1 MSLHGSPAV
10 VRADD
15 VEVEIVADDV
25 GDASLKPSTGLLDL
39 VIHTPVGDL
48 VELQMACTSTV
59 AELGV
64 CAAEQCRVVPE
75 HVVFYPEGQEEPLNS
90 FHQLGEALPSSSGGL
105 HLFMLVDAE
114 FAAKKRRGQC
124 SLVRA

>member
-1 MSLHGSPAV
+1 MSLHGSPAESV

-15 VEVEIVADDV
+15 VEVEVVVDDV
-25 GDASLKPSTGLLDL
+25 VDGLLDL

>member
-1 MSLHGSPAV
+1 MSLHGSPAESV

-15 VEVEIVADDV
+15 VEVEVVVDDV
-25 GDASLKPSTGLLDL
+25 VDGLLDL

-59 AELGV
+59 AALGV

>member
-1 MSLHGSPAV
+1 MSLHGSPAESV

-15 VEVEIVADDV
+15 VEVEVVVDDV
-25 GDASLKPSTGLLDL
+25 VDGLLDL

-48 VELQMACTSTV
+48 IELQMACTSTV

-64 CAAEQCRVVPE
+64 CAAEQCRVVPK

>member
-25 GDASLKPSTGLLDL
+25 VAGLLDL

>member
-1 MSLHGSPAV
+1 MSLHGSPAESV

-15 VEVEIVADDV
+15 VEVEVVVDDV
-25 GDASLKPSTGLLDL
+25 VDGLLDL

-48 VELQMACTSTV
+48 IELQMACTSTV